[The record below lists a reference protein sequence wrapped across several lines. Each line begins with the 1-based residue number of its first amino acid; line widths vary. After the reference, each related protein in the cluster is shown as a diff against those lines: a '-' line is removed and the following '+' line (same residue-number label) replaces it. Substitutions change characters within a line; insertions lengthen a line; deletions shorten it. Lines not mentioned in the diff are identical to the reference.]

1 MIRTRINRLVE
12 KHGEML
18 IVSTA
23 ATLLFVTLAI
33 IFLYS
38 YSSIKNSIS
47 RNAESELREGSQK
60 VRNVVGVMELALR
73 NNVWAVPKS
82 ANSIKHLEE
91 MVVHVVEDNLH
102 VMGCGV
108 AYRPEMNN
116 GQQLGVFAY
125 DVVPD
130 STPVVLVTYM
140 KYDYTK
146 REWYAKVVQDEQSHW
161 ADPYVGLTS
170 HRMSTSFSMP
180 VYDDQ
185 NRFIAVSFVDVALDW
200 LYKVIHQE
208 DVIPNTLNLLISN
221 SGELLVCPDK
231 ELLNTRNFV
240 KAVTGQPSNAQAE
253 DVEQR
258 MRNGERG
265 YVSLKNNDGEKLHVF
280 FAPVDKRVGWSMAV
294 VAKDKVVYHDL
305 FRKSFIILCLA
316 LLGLGLLAFIVWNVR
331 KQAKRMQLIDA
342 EKERIGSELRIAS
355 EIQQSMIPKVFP
367 PYPDRDDIE
376 IYGLLEPA
384 KYVGGDLFDFY
395 IRDEKL
401 FFCIGDV
408 SGKAVAAS
416 LVMAVTRSLFR
427 TISAHEANAT
437 RIMELMNESMSD
449 SNESM
454 MFVTLFLGVLDLPT
468 GRLRY
473 CNAGHNAP
481 LLIESGSSKPANTSA
496 PNASTNK
503 NGVRTLPVVSNVP
516 LGILPN
522 HKFEGQETIINP
534 HSIIFLYTDGLT
546 EAEDESLQ
554 QFGKQRMQTLAE
566 AYRQHEGVQEFV
578 NKMTSAVKEFVGDA
592 EQSDD
597 LTMLAIDYKKEKR
610 KVMMKRS
617 LTLPNDVQ
625 TIPQLAE
632 FVEGVGEELG
642 LEMDDTMSLNLALEE
657 AVVNVMTYAYPKG
670 TNGTVQIDAEAN
682 DQRLKFVITDQGSP
696 FDPTAKEDAD
706 ITLSVEDRPI
716 GGLGIFLVRQLMD
729 SINYERVNGSNVL
742 TLRKKLTG
750 K

>member
-12 KHGEML
+12 KHGEAL
-18 IVSTA
+18 IVTAA

-33 IFLYS
+33 IYWYS
-38 YSSIKNSIS
+38 YSSIKKSIS
-47 RNAESELREGSQK
+47 RNAESELRESSLK
-60 VRNVVGVMELALR
+60 VNNVVSVMELALR

-82 ANSIKHLEE
+82 ANSIKQVEE

-108 AYRPEMNN
+108 AYRPELNN
-116 GQQLGVFAY
+116 GQQMGVFAY

-130 STPVVLVTYM
+130 STAVVLLSYM

-146 REWYAKVVQDEQSHW
+146 REWYAKVVQDEQPHW

-170 HRMSTSFSMP
+170 HRLSTSFSMP

-200 LYKVIHQE
+200 LYKVVHQE
-208 DVIPNTLNLLISN
+208 DVAPNTANLLLSH

-231 ELLNTRNFV
+231 SMLNTRNFV
-240 KAVTGQPSNAQAE
+240 QAVTGQTSNAEAK

-258 MRNGERG
+258 MLNGERG
-265 YVSLKNNDGEKLHVF
+265 YVSLKDNDGEKLHVF

-294 VAKDKVVYHDL
+294 VAKDKVVYRDL
-305 FRKSFIILCLA
+305 FRTSFKMLCLA
-316 LLGLGLLAFIVWNVR
+316 LLGLALLAFIVWNVR
-331 KQAKRMQLIDA
+331 KQAKRLQQIDA

-367 PYPDRDDIE
+367 PYPDRDDIDV
-376 IYGLLEPA
+376 YGLLEPA

-416 LVMAVTRSLFR
+416 LVMAVTQSLFR
-427 TISAHEANAT
+427 TLSAHEANAA
-437 RIMELMNESMSD
+437 RIMDLMNESMSN

-481 LLIESGSSKPANTSA
+481 LIIENGSTAAA
-496 PNASTNK
+496 PNAPTQN
-503 NGVRTLPVVSNVP
+503 VHALPVVSNVP
-516 LGILPN
+516 LGIMAN
-522 HKFEGQETIINP
+522 HKFEGQETVIKP
-534 HSIIFLYTDGLT
+534 HSVIFLYTDGLT
-546 EAEDESLQ
+546 EAEDANLK
-554 QFGKQRMQTLAE
+554 QFGKQRMQILAE
-566 AYRQHEGVQEFV
+566 AYQQNEGVQELV
-578 NKMTSAVKEFVGDA
+578 NKMTSAVKEFVGGA

-597 LTMLAIDYKKEKR
+597 LTMLAVDYKKVQR
-610 KVMMKRS
+610 KVMLKRS

-642 LEMDDTMSLNLALEE
+642 FDMEDTMGLNLALEE

-670 TNGTVQIDAEAN
+670 TLGTVQIDAEAN
-682 DQRLKFVITDQGSP
+682 DQRLKLVITDQGSP